1 MDGKLISTILKFRAA
16 VKLVGVSATFRGDAG
31 IKKINSMINA
41 QFLKTP
47 VQLQDRELQLEV
59 FGKVKD
65 VPIKTTQ
72 LIQEKIK

>member
-59 FGKVKD
+59 FGKVTDIPFK
-65 VPIKTTQ
+65 ITQ
-72 LIQEKIK
+72 LVQDKIK

>member
-31 IKKINSMINA
+31 IKKINSIINA
-41 QFLKTP
+41 QLLKTP

-59 FGKVKD
+59 FGEVID
-65 VPIKTTQ
+65 ISPQVVQ
-72 LIQEKIK
+72 LV

>member
-47 VQLQDRELQLEV
+47 VQLQDREL
-59 FGKVKD
+59 
-65 VPIKTTQ
+65 
-72 LIQEKIK
+72 

>member
-1 MDGKLISTILKFRAA
+1 VDGKLISTILKFRAA

-47 VQLQDRELQLEV
+47 VQLQDREL
-59 FGKVKD
+59 
-65 VPIKTTQ
+65 
-72 LIQEKIK
+72 